1 MENSMMTTSQLM
13 ADSYVSYHNQV
24 YLYILH
30 MVNCR
35 EEAEDLSQDVFLRLM
50 EYKQMLRP
58 DTVKFFIYTISRNL
72 VNDYL
77 RRFYKKQEI
86 SSYMYDHAETCTN
99 DTESRII
106 SDDLAALEQR
116 KLSVL
121 PTQRRKIYT
130 MSRFE
135 DKSIA
140 DISSEL
146 NLSHRTVE
154 NHLRIGRHE
163 VREYI
168 SVSYTHLRAH
178 ETL

>member
-1 MENSMMTTSQLM
+1 MENSTMTTSQLM
-13 ADSYVSYHNQV
+13 ADSYVSYHQV

-30 MVNCR
+30 KVNGR

-168 SVSYTHLRAH
+168 RQCI
-178 ETL
+178 